1 MLADASHPFPRD
13 RHLPA
18 PRAAAGDRHSVL
30 LTGTHHE
37 RAKDL
42 PSEGRLYSSLPASG
56 EGPGP
61 EDRSGPVRLSFWSY
75 GGSYRGR
82 MFHFCRS
89 YAASVDTLPGGYL
102 VSYLEAVQH
111 LRHQEV
117 PSEGGERL
125 KLGAR

>member
-1 MLADASHPFPRD
+1 MPADASHPFPRD
-13 RHLPA
+13 RKLPA

-42 PSEGRLYSSLPASG
+42 PSEGRLYRSFPASG

-75 GGSYRGR
+75 GGSYGGR
-82 MFHFCRS
+82 MFHFCRP
-89 YAASVDTLPGGYL
+89 YAAPMDILPGGYL
-102 VSYLEAVQH
+102 VPYLGAVRR
-111 LRHQEV
+111 LRRQEV
-117 PSEGGERL
+117 PGEGGE
-125 KLGAR
+125 